1 MEKQYL
7 KIQNYNKFSPK
18 QLQRPPSFNL
28 KERKLI
34 NYNPK
39 TSKFSNSTM
48 AGYSSSKNIFS
59 YRKNFITSSSNINIF
74 TPKTQT
80 PKIKKISRI
89 KPQSASSKK
98 RFPFIVNNL
107 NRSMLSNNCLETEQL
122 YHETYQIKKVIKQL
136 QKQLEKVSKENNK
149 KERQLSAKEKEI
161 NNIIYNNFQIT
172 NEDNKNNSYYNNEI
186 LKFNKPNNPMGIL
199 IFKIRR
205 ELKDTIN
212 EIKKEE
218 IKLEYLKRSLYM
230 TKPKELN
237 IESIIY
243 KEQINKINSLIENA
257 LIIKEQNDNKENE
270 LNTLK
275 ENLDRQEIIISNLK
289 KENINLE
296 SESDFLN
303 TKLEKLKNEVKLK
316 IKKAKKNNSELNIL
330 SLRSKNLLEDK
341 IQKQPLTTKKD
352 GIPITLKSLYTSK
365 VSELKKSIN
374 LYKRNIKYTEDILN
388 KLKDQKKKLVDA
400 NKNFDQKIKIDS
412 NFIDTTSKIKSYQRP
427 QSSLGG
433 YKSGSKEEDL
443 IMKLREEYKKSR
455 EDELNM
461 QKKVNIYYNK
471 LREISIEMEEKEK
484 KEEEKKENQLE
495 FGIDETNPYYTENEE
510 NIPES
515 NIKFTSQQFNQFT
528 YILFKNFE
536 AKFIVGQESNNK
548 IINPFN
554 EFIKQNNFSKL
565 TYPSNEFDTV
575 VEHFSKIIMTVLNS
589 DNEYNYTL
597 TKIFIGAL
605 LYNSEC
611 DINKLIEYFSILFS
625 YTKDYSSDE
634 KKLIEKLKTKY
645 KKETKKLVECISSYI
660 LNDMTSSQ
668 YFSLFKM
675 KELLDN
681 NEINLKDK
689 YVEFL
694 FYYMKKFSAPDAK
707 LEDLKF
713 SLLNDIVPLGDTT
726 VHSKAFNEN
735 KEELNDNIDLD
746 NIENIKNDNDLN
758 NLNDIDKLNKN
769 ENNNIDIEDKLGII
783 NIEENKEIDFDIDK
797 SNEEY
802 NNKTEKSKSDKN
814 KEEIF
819 FEKNKKKNKNNQE
832 NSSVNKAKR
841 ESKKDET
848 NPIDNITDKINK
860 SKEKEKNAD
869 LFDDD
874 NDIINNSKNNDS
886 RINNEAKINDNED
899 NKEINDS
906 NIIEDNNKDIDINK
920 IKEEDIK
927 KLENKNEDNEK
938 VNNDNNIN
946 DISEKE
952 IHRVSTPNN
961 IIQINYEKE
970 KEKNNNQE
978 IKIES
983 NEENTLTQKL
993 KENEEQKNII
1003 NVNINDNNEDT
1014 KKGEFKTNDAI
1025 VTNENEDESVTEI
1038 TNEDFIKYI
1047 KESLNSIQRGLD
1059 DNNLELN
1066 SYIEEHIKKIEI
1078 NGENYDYINIEDLN
1092 DKLIE
1097 IKVILNDL
1105 QLSCLCSKF
1114 SVPNELRFINI
1125 KTFGQSLQ
1133 DIKNGNLKLE
1143 PQ

>member
-212 EIKKEE
+212 EIKKED

-575 VEHFSKIIMTVLNS
+575 VDHFSKIIMTVLNS

-758 NLNDIDKLNKN
+758 ILNDIDKLNKN

-848 NPIDNITDKINK
+848 NPMDNITDK

-906 NIIEDNNKDIDINK
+906 NIIEDNNKDIDIIK

-983 NEENTLTQKL
+983 NEDNTLTQKL

>member
-848 NPIDNITDKINK
+848 NPMDNITDK

-1025 VTNENEDESVTEI
+1025 ITNENEDESVTEI